1 VILLLC
7 KALPT
12 EKEEI
17 LKLYSSVIGTP
28 FCVWN
33 ENYPSMLEID
43 NDIKNGYLFVEKE
56 NDEIIGAISITPEN
70 EYNELNVWKNRN
82 AREISRVVVSPLHRG
97 KSIAYNMVL
106 EVEKIVKDLGFEA
119 THLLVAKK
127 NIPAFKTY
135 MKANYTVVGE
145 TFMYD
150 NEYFAIEKIL

>member
-1 VILLLC
+1 LLLC

-135 MKANYTVVGE
+135 MKANYNVVGE